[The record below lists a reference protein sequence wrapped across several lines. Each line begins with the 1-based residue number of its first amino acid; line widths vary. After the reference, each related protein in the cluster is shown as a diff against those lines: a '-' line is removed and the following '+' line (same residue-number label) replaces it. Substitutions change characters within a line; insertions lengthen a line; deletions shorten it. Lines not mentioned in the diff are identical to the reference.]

1 MKKVKEDKLKIDE
14 LLKENISEQLENGS
28 SDLVSLIAIS
38 ELTNLDKLKVITR
51 LKEEQVPILTKL
63 YMYAETFN
71 IPFIKNM
78 ADNILQL
85 QISIRGLGR
94 KELVNIVRESTPTEV
109 KRGLFGTKEVLDK
122 IERSVDN
129 EK

>member
-14 LLKENISEQLENGS
+14 LLEENISEQLENGS

-51 LKEEQVPILTKL
+51 IKEEQVPILTKL

-109 KRGLFGTKEVLDK
+109 KRGLFGRKDVF
-122 IERSVDN
+122 R
-129 EK
+129 

>member
-1 MKKVKEDKLKIDE
+1 MKDIKNDKLKIDE
-14 LLKENISEQLENGS
+14 LLEENISER

-38 ELTNLDKLKVITR
+38 ELTNLEKLKVITR
-51 LKEEQVPILTKL
+51 LKDEQVPLLTRL

-71 IPFIKNM
+71 VPFMKNL

-109 KRGLFGTKEVLDK
+109 KRSLFGTKDVF
-122 IERSVDN
+122 R
-129 EK
+129 

>member
-1 MKKVKEDKLKIDE
+1 MKDIKNDKLKIDE
-14 LLKENISEQLENGS
+14 LLEENISEQLESGS

-38 ELTNLDKLKVITR
+38 ELTNLEKLKVITR
-51 LKEEQVPILTKL
+51 LKDEQVPLLAKL

-71 IPFIKNM
+71 VPFIKNL

-109 KRGLFGTKEVLDK
+109 KRSLFGPKDVF
-122 IERSVDN
+122 R
-129 EK
+129 

>member
-1 MKKVKEDKLKIDE
+1 MKKVKENKLKIDE
-14 LLKENISEQLENGS
+14 LLEENISEQLENGS

-94 KELVNIVRESTPTEV
+94 KELVNIVRESTPSEV
-109 KRGLFGTKEVLDK
+109 KRGLFGTKEVF
-122 IERSVDN
+122 R
-129 EK
+129 

>member
-14 LLKENISEQLENGS
+14 LLEENINEQLENGT

-38 ELTNLDKLKVITR
+38 ELTNLEKLKVITR
-51 LKEEQVPILTKL
+51 IKEEQVPILTKL

-71 IPFIKNM
+71 IPFVKNM

-85 QISIRGLGR
+85 QVSIRGLGR

-109 KRGLFGTKEVLDK
+109 KRGLFGTKEVF
-122 IERSVDN
+122 R
-129 EK
+129 

>member
-1 MKKVKEDKLKIDE
+1 MKNIKEDKLKIDE
-14 LLKENISEQLENGS
+14 LLEDNINEQLESGT

-51 LKEEQVPILTKL
+51 IKEEQVPLLSKL

-71 IPFIKNM
+71 IPFIKNL

-85 QISIRGLGR
+85 QVSIRGLGR

-109 KRGLFGTKEVLDK
+109 KRGLFGTKDVF
-122 IERSVDN
+122 R
-129 EK
+129 

>member
-1 MKKVKEDKLKIDE
+1 MKNIKEDKLKIDE
-14 LLKENISEQLENGS
+14 LLEDNINEQLESGT

-51 LKEEQVPILTKL
+51 IKEEQVPLLSKL

-71 IPFIKNM
+71 IPFIKNL

-85 QISIRGLGR
+85 QVSIRGLGR

-109 KRGLFGTKEVLDK
+109 KRGIFGTKDVF
-122 IERSVDN
+122 R
-129 EK
+129 

>member
-1 MKKVKEDKLKIDE
+1 MKNIKDDKLKIDE
-14 LLKENISEQLENGS
+14 LLQENISEQLENGS

-51 LKEEQVPILTKL
+51 LKEEQVPVLTKL

-71 IPFIKNM
+71 IPFVRNM

-85 QISIRGLGR
+85 QVSIRGLGR

-109 KRGLFGTKEVLDK
+109 KRGIFGTKDVF
-122 IERSVDN
+122 R
-129 EK
+129 

>member
-14 LLKENISEQLENGS
+14 LLEENINEQLENGT

-38 ELTNLDKLKVITR
+38 ELTNLEKLKVITR
-51 LKEEQVPILTKL
+51 IKEEQVPILTKL

-71 IPFIKNM
+71 VPFIRNM

-94 KELVNIVRESTPTEV
+94 KELVNIVRESTPSEV
-109 KRGLFGTKEVLDK
+109 KRGLFGAKEVF
-122 IERSVDN
+122 R
-129 EK
+129 

>member
-1 MKKVKEDKLKIDE
+1 MKNVKDEKLKIDE
-14 LLKENISEQLENGS
+14 LLEENINEQLENGS

-38 ELTNLDKLKVITR
+38 ELTNLNKLKVITR
-51 LKEEQVPILTKL
+51 LKDEQVPLLSKL

-71 IPFIKNM
+71 IPFIKNL

-94 KELVNIVRESTPTEV
+94 KELVNIVRESTPQEV
-109 KRGLFGTKEVLDK
+109 KRGIFGTKDVF
-122 IERSVDN
+122 R
-129 EK
+129 

>member
-14 LLKENISEQLENGS
+14 LLEENISEQLENGG

-38 ELTNLDKLKVITR
+38 ELTNLEKLKVITR

-71 IPFIKNM
+71 VPFVKNM

-94 KELVNIVRESTPTEV
+94 KELVNIVRESTPSEV
-109 KRGLFGTKEVLDK
+109 KRGLFGTKEVF
-122 IERSVDN
+122 R
-129 EK
+129 